1 MINKELQNIGHRI
14 KGWWGNEGEELN
26 FWRDCSWFDIGN
38 TAWAYQPTN
47 VTLSTEGSIQFII
60 WQSNPLKWRF
70 EGRKITYACQ
80 CPNDFVS
87 SSRSQVRA
95 PNNLRFHYQP
105 LHATTNRQR
114 VSTSSK
120 HLKWIFVL
128 KKSSKI
134 IGMMSIPEKTKK
146 LLVIFTICKNE
157 ME

>member
-120 HLKWIFVL
+120 HLKWIFVWKNHLRLLEWCRYL
-128 KKSSKI
+128 KK
-134 IGMMSIPEKTKK
+134 
-146 LLVIFTICKNE
+146 LRNCW
-157 ME
+157 